1 MDQGAMRHRGRGYLV
16 GRGWLVMLGC
26 ALALGALVAGPA
38 SRAAAQEWTV
48 QTGAHLD
55 LWNGVGQD
63 GRQILV
69 PLSLGFDA
77 PSWGLSA
84 RGAYGDSER
93 DPGGGGASGSIR
105 GFTDTTLSGYLRFT
119 AAKIEF
125 QAGLDLDL
133 PTGVSRLKNK
143 ELVALQDP
151 DLVTLERFGEGFDIN
166 PTITAYRNFGK
177 FGLGLGVGYLVTGKF
192 DPTRDVTSDDLDPGD
207 ELTGVLIADFYV
219 ADAVRLLARA
229 AYRRVTADERAGV
242 EVFREGDELDLRL
255 ITEIRPE
262 PWYAVITLR
271 DTVRFKAER
280 PDASGRLTTE
290 SRNSNGN
297 DIRGAITIGY
307 IVTDDWLVEV
317 SVEARHVLEND
328 YPEGNAL
335 HDGGRTKVAFG
346 PSITWTPTRKFAIDA
361 GVRYFILDVKQSPTF
376 PKEGT
381 IHGVH
386 ADIRLTYRF

>member
-1 MDQGAMRHRGRGYLV
+1 MVEGARRGTGRGHLGARRWLLV
-16 GRGWLVMLGC
+16 LGC
-26 ALALGALVAGPA
+26 VLAVGGVIGFLGP
-38 SRAAAQEWTV
+38 AAAQEWTV
-48 QTGAHLD
+48 QSGAHLD

-69 PLSLGFDA
+69 PMSLGFDT
-77 PSWGLSA
+77 PNWGLSA

-93 DPGGGGASGSIR
+93 DPGGGASTGSIT

-119 AAKIEF
+119 AGKTEV

-133 PTGVSRLKNK
+133 PTGVSRLKNR
-143 ELVALQDP
+143 ELVAVQDP
-151 DLVTLERFGEGFDIN
+151 DLVTIERFGEGFDIN
-166 PTITAYRNFGK
+166 PTITVYRNFGK

-192 DPTRDVTSDDLDPGD
+192 DPTRDVANDDLDPGD

-219 ADAVRLLARA
+219 ADAVRLLVRS
-229 AYRRVTADERAGV
+229 AYRRVSEDERAGV
-242 EVFREGDELDLRL
+242 EVFREGDELDFRL

-280 PDASGRLTTE
+280 PDGTGRLTTE

-297 DIRGAITIGY
+297 DIRGGITIGY
-307 IVTDDWLVEV
+307 IVTDDWLVEF

-328 YPEGNAL
+328 YPEGDAL

-346 PSITWTPTRKFAIDA
+346 PSITWTPTRRFAIDA

-376 PKEGT
+376 PREGT